1 MNDTPTEYSKKN
13 FYLTWF
19 LCAFGGYAG
28 LHFFYLG
35 RYGAGFLRIFL
46 SLILIG
52 FILWLVDV
60 VKIFLGNFE
69 DKAGNKL
76 MSYSQCLAQS
86 SYNKNILSKTGAS
99 VKDEEELAKQE
110 EELLK
115 KFNDVSDKN
124 DLSEQEEKPLKKS
137 NDESDEED
145 LFKNI

>member
-46 SLILIG
+46 SLIIIG

-60 VKIFLGNFE
+60 VRIFLGNFK
-69 DKAGNKL
+69 DKNGNKL
-76 MSYSQCLAQS
+76 MSYSKWLAQS
-86 SYNKNILSKTGAS
+86 SYNKNILSKTGKS
-99 VKDEEELAKQE
+99 VKDEEELTKQE

-115 KFNDVSDKN
+115 KINDVSDK
-124 DLSEQEEKPLKKS
+124 DLSEQEKKPLKKS

-145 LFKNI
+145 LFKNL

>member
-1 MNDTPTEYSKKN
+1 MSDTPTEYSKKN
-13 FYLTWF
+13 FYLTWV

-46 SLILIG
+46 SLWLIG

-60 VKIFLGNFE
+60 VKIFLGKFE
-69 DKAGNKL
+69 DKDGNKL
-76 MSYSQCLAQS
+76 MNYSQWLAQS
-86 SYNKNILSKTGAS
+86 SYNKNIMSKTGMS
-99 VKDEEELAKQE
+99 LKDEEELAKQE

-115 KFNDVSDKN
+115 KFNDESDKN
-124 DLSEQEEKPLKKS
+124 DLSEQEEEPLKKS
-137 NDESDEED
+137 NDKSDEED

>member
-1 MNDTPTEYSKKN
+1 MNDTPTEYSKIN
-13 FYLTWF
+13 FYLTWY

-35 RYGAGFLRIFL
+35 RYGAGFLRSFL

-76 MSYSQCLAQS
+76 MSYSQWLAQS

-124 DLSEQEEKPLKKS
+124 DLSEQEEKPLKNS